1 MTTDPNFQSFPD
13 TNSNQFKPIQTNFF
27 LFCILDRFI
36 AASKGHGHQAA
47 RTQKIEARIINS
59 TRPTFSPAES
69 IGAEFVVINPEYF
82 DVY

>member
-1 MTTDPNFQSFPD
+1 MITDPNFQSFPD

-47 RTQKIEARIINS
+47 
-59 TRPTFSPAES
+59 
-69 IGAEFVVINPEYF
+69 
-82 DVY
+82 